1 MLSKFYR
8 ELEIQTN
15 APLSEIKKAY
25 RKLAKKYHPDIN
37 KDPDAEHKFKM
48 INEAYTI
55 LTDDKAR
62 SKYMAENGKHFGGF
76 QGGGMFGGMSMDDL
90 FRNFGG
96 PGFSGFN
103 RNDMSNQRVKL
114 EVPLDVMLKGDLINI
129 NINGS
134 DIAIQIPEKCLNGF
148 EIKKK
153 TDNFDLVLVIVAA
166 KRYSNDTII
175 VGNDI
180 VKSVRV
186 NVIDLIFG
194 NNIKV
199 DTPFGEV
206 DVVIPESTKKD
217 TRIMTP
223 NKGVPHINGV
233 GNLIVQFDINI
244 PSKDEFIDL
253 LNNSNT
259 VDLKSLISDIE
270 KDKTDENDI

>member
-1 MLSKFYR
+1 MLSKFYK
-8 ELEIQTN
+8 ELEIQSN
-15 APLSEIKKAY
+15 ASSSEIKKAY
-25 RKLAKKYHPDIN
+25 RNLAKKYHPDIN
-37 KDPDAEHKFKM
+37 KSPDAEHKFKR

-55 LTDDKAR
+55 LTDDAAK
-62 SKYMAENGKHFGGF
+62 SKYMAENSRHTGGF
-76 QGGGMFGGMSMDDL
+76 QGSGMFGGVSMDDL
-90 FRNFGG
+90 FRKFGG
-96 PGFSGFN
+96 PGFNGFN

-114 EVPLDVMLKGDLINI
+114 EVPLDVMLRGDLINI

-153 TDNFDLVLVIVAA
+153 TNNFDIVLVISAA

-180 VKSVRV
+180 VKSVQV

-223 NKGVPHINGV
+223 NKGIPHINGV
-233 GNLIVQFDINI
+233 GNLIV
-244 PSKDEFIDL
+244 
-253 LNNSNT
+253 
-259 VDLKSLISDIE
+259 
-270 KDKTDENDI
+270 